1 MERFQDHLDQMTRSL
16 TVEEQWV
23 IKTDGAKDFSPF
35 LDFKTL
41 HRASIKMP
49 MGDNGL
55 IGSKIIIYLAIN
67 MDMAFNVEDDLS

>member
-1 MERFQDHLDQMTRSL
+1 MNF
-16 TVEEQWV
+16 
-23 IKTDGAKDFSPF
+23 DFVV
-35 LDFKTL
+35 
-41 HRASIKMP
+41 AGP